1 MKLTSGR
8 PRVEHD
14 RNITCPSVGPA
25 DAKVARVQA
34 LLHGMSLIMTHHS
47 APFEVV
53 QSLRE
58 QLETYLTVDE
68 EEKFLKRAKYIVLWP
83 MSAYLKNEAPA
94 EADQPFHFRGRFW
107 RWARQRI
114 NCFSRKNTHLWYSF
128 LQSKRAALPVTP
140 DIVLSNFQKHRS
152 QMETSDPLKGDS
164 DEDMALLDEVLENL
178 GPILRTLKKKLTN
191 ELTEFFRCPEK
202 EIHKASESASLES
215 SRSHGGQ
222 AGHIRQLLEVR
233 GIREPEQ
240 LFKMKE
246 HAGPTKGPAGVD
258 YHQVSTT
265 TARYGELE
273 ELQWILWHE
282 IHGTLQVPI
291 YSAKVEAVLE
301 PFKVRTISK
310 GESLPYYLAKRVQL
324 VLHGAMRKMDCFRL
338 IGRPLDVPDLVD
350 IRRYTEEFMDSNQE
364 WLSIDYSAATD
375 GLSALLSSEI
385 MKALLDGLYFEN
397 PQLYNMMLGV
407 LAPHEVH
414 YPEVAGVQLPP
425 VLQKN
430 GQLMG
435 SVLSFPILCL
445 ANLGLYL
452 TVRRRINE
460 FAPMKQMLKSVL
472 VNGDDMLYIG
482 SKAEWELHKELGARI
497 GLAMSP
503 GKAYTHKRYA
513 NINSTSVDMDL
524 ASPNSTPV
532 EVKFL
537 NVGLMVGRHKVQGK
551 VGSDDEDKEHPVVS
565 VIDKVVEGAL
575 PGKAAEVFKRYC
587 AMNSTEL
594 SKEAQGRNLFLS
606 PQLGGFG
613 VKPIVGIDTNV
624 TAKQLSLALALL
636 EKDPLLI
643 PNEGVLPRGRFVEDL
658 MNLSKDPI
666 QKQKEAEEADIRYRV
681 GLGPLPSW
689 VLVPN
694 WCRYLVRKEA

>member
-1 MKLTSGR
+1 
-8 PRVEHD
+8 
-14 RNITCPSVGPA
+14 
-25 DAKVARVQA
+25 
-34 LLHGMSLIMTHHS
+34 MTHHS

-53 QSLRE
+53 ASLRE
-58 QLETYLTVDE
+58 QLEAFLTVDE

-94 EADQPFHFRGRFW
+94 PADQPFHFTGRFW

-140 DIVLSNFQKHRS
+140 EIVLSNFQKHRS
-152 QMETSDPLKGDS
+152 QMETSDPLRADS

-178 GPILRTLKKKLTN
+178 SPILRTLRKKLTY
-191 ELTEFFRCPEK
+191 ELKDFFANPGR

-215 SRSHGGQ
+215 SRSTGGQ
-222 AGHIRQLLEVR
+222 AGHIRKLLGVH
-233 GIREPEQ
+233 GIRESEQ
-240 LFKMKE
+240 LFEMKE
-246 HAGPTKGPAGVD
+246 HAGPTKGPAGVHF
-258 YHQVSTT
+258 HQVSTT
-265 TARYGELE
+265 TAHFGELQDLE
-273 ELQWILWHE
+273 EILNAE
-282 IHGTLQVPI
+282 VARTTEVPI
-291 YSAKVEAVLE
+291 YSAQVEAVLE

-338 IGRPLDVPDLVD
+338 IGRPLDVPDLAD
-350 IRRYTEEFMDSNQE
+350 LRRFTEEYMDSNQE

-385 MKALLDGLYFEN
+385 MKELLDGLYFEN

-407 LAPHEVH
+407 LAPHRVH

-425 VLQKN
+425 VLQRN

-452 TVRRRINE
+452 TVRRRINQV
-460 FAPMKQMLKSVL
+460 APMKQMLKSVL

-482 SKAEWELHKELGARI
+482 SKAEWELHQQLGARI

-513 NINSTSVDMDL
+513 NINSASVDMNLEDPK
-524 ASPNSTPV
+524 SCPV
-532 EVKFL
+532 IVKFL

-551 VGSDDEDKEHPVVS
+551 VGSDDHKEKKHPMVS

-594 SKEAQGRNLFLS
+594 SKEVQGRNLFLS

-613 VKPIVGIDTNV
+613 VKPIVDVETNV
-624 TAKQLSLALALL
+624 TAKQLSLALRLL

-643 PNEGVLPRGRFVEDL
+643 PNEGVLPEGWLINDL
-658 MNLSKDPI
+658 MSVSKDPI
-666 QKQKEAEEADIRYRV
+666 RLQGEAEEADIRYRV
-681 GLGPLPSW
+681 GLGPLPRW
-689 VLVPN
+689 IAMPT
-694 WCRYLVRKEA
+694 WCRYLVREEA